1 MTLDTSNWQ
10 NKFKIK
16 RSKVIVTQ
24 NENVKI
30 IFRAYLSVI
39 SCRHCVETASKFLIL
54 RHTSYRESC
63 KIHARYRIKWDI
75 ENLRFSTNISLYLG
89 NDTRLDRS
97 IFTIMC

>member
-30 IFRAYLSVI
+30 IFRAYLSVT
-39 SCRHCVETASKFLIL
+39 SCRHCVETASKF
-54 RHTSYRESC
+54 
-63 KIHARYRIKWDI
+63 
-75 ENLRFSTNISLYLG
+75 
-89 NDTRLDRS
+89 
-97 IFTIMC
+97 